1 MTRFKTVASLL
12 SMPLASTILMV
23 RPAAFGF
30 NEETAANNYFQTNPK
45 ISKEELQQKALT
57 EFDNMVQTLR
67 NHDLNVLVIEDSK
80 EPAKPDAIF
89 PNNWLST
96 SPNGIVSVFPMYA
109 PNRRI
114 EKRDEILEQ
123 LAQKFVIRDVQ
134 DWSEYEVEGRFL
146 EGTGSMVIDHDHK
159 MIYACVSERT
169 SLSVLEKYTATNGYQ
184 AIVFLAT
191 DKNRMPVYHTNVVMT
206 LGDGF
211 CVLCEEAIDEEWELI
226 AVRQLLE
233 STNHTIIAIT
243 HDQMHCFAGNMLQVK
258 NKSGE
263 KFLIMSQTALKSLRK
278 EQKQMLEAYATLLPI
293 AIPTI
298 EEVEGGSV
306 RCMMAEVFLE
316 KK

>member
-1 MTRFKTVASLL
+1 
-12 SMPLASTILMV
+12 MPLASTILMV

>member
-1 MTRFKTVASLL
+1 
-12 SMPLASTILMV
+12 MPLASTILMV

-30 NEETAANNYFQTNPK
+30 NEVTAENNYFQSNPN
-45 ISKEELQQKALT
+45 ISKEELQQRALA
-57 EFDNMVQTLR
+57 EFDSMVQTLR
-67 NHDLNVLVIEDSK
+67 SHDINVFIIEDTK

-96 SPNGIVSVFPMYA
+96 SPNGVVTVFPMYA
-109 PNRRI
+109 ANRRI

-123 LAQKFVIRDVQ
+123 IANEFVIRDVQ

-146 EGTGSMVIDHDHK
+146 EGTGSMIIDYENK

-169 SLSVLEKYTATNGYQ
+169 SLSVLEKYAAMNSYQ

-191 DKNRMPVYHTNVVMT
+191 DKNRMPVYHTNVMMA
-206 LGDGF
+206 LGEDF
-211 CVLCEEAIDEEWELI
+211 CVLCEEAIEEEWELI

-243 HDQMHCFAGNMLQVK
+243 RDQMHCFAGNMLQVK
-258 NKSGE
+258 NNNRE
-263 KFLIMSQTALKSLRK
+263 KFLIMSQTAFNSLRK
-278 EQKQMLEAYATLLPI
+278 EQKQMLEAYAMLLPI
-293 AIPTI
+293 AVPTI

-306 RCMMAEVFLE
+306 RCMMAEIFLE
-316 KK
+316 RK